1 MRGQALRFTME
12 SRGAKPNVRRRGL
25 PDIGHAFPL
34 FRDWPVCLRSSDPWR
49 RWPIF
54 AAHCR
59 SPLKREIFTLI
70 GFLFLFDEC
79 LRVWR
84 VSCGLFLQSG
94 SEGSQLIRRV
104 ATFALDPERVADQV
118 SLFRRRQM
126 VEMKATFIVAVLC
139 HPAEVELALSI
150 GPAANGAFR
159 ANNYQEAATI
169 RVDVASLAPDGP
181 IAASVAPEGAARGV
195 EGG

>member
-1 MRGQALRFTME
+1 MLPFPFLT
-12 SRGAKPNVRRRGL
+12 NVCGS
-25 PDIGHAFPL
+25 G
-34 FRDWPVCLRSSDPWR
+34 
-49 RWPIF
+49 
-54 AAHCR
+54 
-59 SPLKREIFTLI
+59 
-70 GFLFLFDEC
+70 G
-79 LRVWR
+79 
-84 VSCGLFLQSG
+84 VSCGLFPQSG

-118 SLFRRRQM
+118 NLFRRRQM

-181 IAASVAPEGAARGV
+181 IAASVAPEGAGRSA
-195 EGG
+195 EGGQKRLKVSAFVFHLDASG

>member
-1 MRGQALRFTME
+1 MT
-12 SRGAKPNVRRRGL
+12 NVCWSG
-25 PDIGHAFPL
+25 G
-34 FRDWPVCLRSSDPWR
+34 
-49 RWPIF
+49 
-54 AAHCR
+54 
-59 SPLKREIFTLI
+59 
-70 GFLFLFDEC
+70 
-79 LRVWR
+79 

-104 ATFALDPERVADQV
+104 ATFALDPERVAEQV

-169 RVDVASLAPDGP
+169 RVDVASLAQMAQSPQVSRQK
-181 IAASVAPEGAARGV
+181 ARAVAPRAVKSVSR
-195 EGG
+195 